1 MKWSVLVFL
10 ALVTLFAMRQLRAA
24 QAAVL
29 PTVVRDRQ
37 KRRQMAAVDAEAI
50 ALAAP
55 MPLRDSIANSVVDSR
70 DIVPLSEEEK

>member
-1 MKWSVLVFL
+1 VLVFL

-50 ALAAP
+50 TLAAP
-55 MPLRDSIANSVVDSR
+55 MPLRDSVANSVVDSR
-70 DIVPLSEEEK
+70 DIVPLGEEEK

>member
-1 MKWSVLVFL
+1 VKWSVLVVL

-55 MPLRDSIANSVVDSR
+55 MPLRDSISSSVVDSR
-70 DIVPLSEEEK
+70 DIVSLADEEK